1 MCDSVYMKCLQ
12 QANRLMT
19 VRGCSRGEWRM
30 TANGHEH
37 ENVPELDSGKGCTT
51 LQIYQKLLN
60 CAL

>member
-1 MCDSVYMKCLQ
+1 
-12 QANRLMT
+12 MT
-19 VRGCSRGEWRM
+19 VSGCSRGEWRM